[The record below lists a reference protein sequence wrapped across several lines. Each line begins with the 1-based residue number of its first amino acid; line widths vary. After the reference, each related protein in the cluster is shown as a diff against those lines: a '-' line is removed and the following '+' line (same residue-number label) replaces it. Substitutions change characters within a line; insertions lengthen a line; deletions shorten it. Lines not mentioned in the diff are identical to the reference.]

1 MPDIPVSR
9 SPRLRGLRGL
19 RAGALV
25 LAVTALAF
33 AVAPHLYG
41 NLSLLFTMMTFMA
54 LAQGLNLL
62 YGFTGY
68 LPFGYVGFFG
78 SGAYATSL
86 LVLHTHLPVLGCVA
100 GGTLVAVLLGLV
112 LGPLLRLSGAYFS
125 IANLAA
131 SQILYFV
138 VSNPNLSDITGGPY
152 GLKIEQVYDPNFSY
166 FAMLGVLLLSCALA
180 AYFRASRFGMSLRAI
195 KQDPLSAAMAGIH
208 VVRARLIVW
217 LVSAGV
223 AGLAGGVYAWNL
235 SVFYP
240 DAVFTL
246 QLSVFAIVF
255 ALFGGVGTVI
265 GPMIGAALLYALYS
279 AIGISTPQYFQLIY
293 GGLIALL
300 VLFLPGGVLSL
311 FQRRGIDVF

>member
-1 MPDIPVSR
+1 LPNGNASR
-9 SPRLRGLRGL
+9 ARGLRTGIVL
-19 RAGALV
+19 LAV
-25 LAVTALAF
+25 LAVVF
-33 AVAPHLYG
+33 IGAPHVYG
-41 NLSLLFTMMTFMA
+41 NESLLFTIMTFIV

-86 LVLHTHLPVLGCVA
+86 LVLHAHLPVLVCVV
-100 GGTLVAVLLGLV
+100 GGGIAAALIGLI

-138 VSNPNLSDITGGPY
+138 VSNPNLAGITGGPY
-152 GLKIEQVYDPNFSY
+152 GLKIEQVYAPQASY
-166 FAMLGVLLLSCALA
+166 DTMLAVLLVTCALA
-180 AYFRASRFGMSLRAI
+180 VYFRLSGFGMALRAI
-195 KQDPLSAAMAGIH
+195 RQDPVSAAMAGVD
-208 VVRARLIVW
+208 VVRGRLAAW
-217 LVSAGV
+217 LVSALV

-246 QLSVFAIVF
+246 QFSVFAIVF

-265 GPMIGAALLYALYS
+265 GPIVGAAVLYVLYA
-279 AIGISTPQYFQLIY
+279 AIGISAPQYFQLIY
-293 GGLIALL
+293 GALIVLL
-300 VLFLPGGVLSL
+300 VLFLPGGLLSL
-311 FQRRGIDVF
+311 LQRRGFHVF

>member
-1 MPDIPVSR
+1 MSA
-9 SPRLRGLRGL
+9 RGARGMRTSAIVL
-19 RAGALV
+19 GVVAAL
-25 LAVTALAF
+25 F
-33 AVAPHLYG
+33 AVAPHVYG
-41 NLSLLFTMMTFMA
+41 NQSLLFTLMTFIV

-86 LVLHTHLPVLGCVA
+86 LVLHTHLPVLGCVV
-100 GGTLVAVLLGLV
+100 GGALVALLLGLV

-131 SQILYFV
+131 SQILFFV
-138 VSNPNLSDITGGPY
+138 VSNPNLSDVTGGPY
-152 GLKIEQVYDPNFSY
+152 GLKIEQVYDPQHSY
-166 FAMLGVLLLSCALA
+166 WAMLGVLLLACALA

-195 KQDPLSAAMAGIH
+195 KQDAVSAAMAGID
-208 VVRARLIVW
+208 VVRSRLIVW
-217 LVSAGV
+217 LVSAFV

-265 GPMIGAALLYALYS
+265 GPMLGAALLYSLYS
-279 AIGISTPQYFQLIY
+279 VIGISTPQYFQFIY
-293 GGLIALL
+293 GGLIVGL
-300 VLFLPGGVLSL
+300 VLFLPTGVLSL

>member
-1 MPDIPVSR
+1 MPDNQTKSSSR
-9 SPRLRGLRGL
+9 ALRGLRT
-19 RAGALV
+19 ALVV
-25 LAVTALAF
+25 LAVVAAAF
-33 AVAPHLYG
+33 IAAPQLYH
-41 NLSLLFTMMTFMA
+41 NESLLFTLMTFIV

-86 LVLHTHLPVLGCVA
+86 LVLHAHWPVLACVA
-100 GGTLVAVLLGLV
+100 GGTAVSVLLGLV
-112 LGPLLRLSGAYFS
+112 LGPLLRLSGAYSS

-138 VSNPNLSDITGGPY
+138 VSNPNLSDLTGGPY
-152 GLKIEQVYDPNFSY
+152 GLKIEQVYDPDLSY
-166 FAMLGVLLLSCALA
+166 WVMLGVLLLTVALA
-180 AYFRASRFGMSLRAI
+180 AWLRASRFGMSLRAI
-195 KQDPLSAAMAGIH
+195 KQDAVSAAMAGIH
-208 VVRARLIVW
+208 VVRSRLIVW
-217 LVSAGV
+217 LLSAGV

-265 GPMIGAALLYALYS
+265 GPMVGAALLYSLYS
-279 AIGISTPQYFQLIY
+279 VIGISTPQYFQLIY
-293 GGLIALL
+293 GGLIVLL

-311 FQRRGIDVF
+311 FERRGIDVF